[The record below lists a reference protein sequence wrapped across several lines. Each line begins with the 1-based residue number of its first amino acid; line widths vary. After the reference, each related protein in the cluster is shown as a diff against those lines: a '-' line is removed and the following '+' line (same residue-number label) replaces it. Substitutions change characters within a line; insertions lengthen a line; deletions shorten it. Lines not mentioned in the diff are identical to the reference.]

1 VDQDATLSRLRPEF
15 ESPWGHKTA
24 NEAVSFLRPESP
36 WGMIFESPYGHKTAD
51 EADFF
56 KAGVPIEGI
65 IFESPEGAYNRTTI
79 WWSLFFIYFH
89 LRSKSIK
96 VILRSCIS
104 N

>member
-65 IFESPEGAYNRTTI
+65 IFESPCHRIQAKGT
-79 WWSLFFIYFH
+79 
-89 LRSKSIK
+89 KPG
-96 VILRSCIS
+96 
-104 N
+104 